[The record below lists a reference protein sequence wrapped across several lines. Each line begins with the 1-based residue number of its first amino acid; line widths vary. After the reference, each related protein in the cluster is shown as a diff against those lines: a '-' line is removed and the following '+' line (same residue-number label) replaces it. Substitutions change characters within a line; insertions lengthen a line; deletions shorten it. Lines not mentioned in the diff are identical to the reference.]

1 MLLKNTYLNLINSS
15 LSNFLPYEIWSAA
28 YISHVLGD
36 RGKLLISLTP
46 IQCIQFVLMHLFNFF
61 KVGVHLKAVFTPLKI
76 GQMKI
81 SCLHFKQYKNPPF
94 ITQINDLGCF
104 MNFWVIFRY
113 IWKEIIFLE
122 GLVKLKE
129 IRNVKDLVKF

>member
-36 RGKLLISLTP
+36 RGKVLISLTP

-61 KVGVHLKAVFTPLKI
+61 LLSDSVLNG
-76 GQMKI
+76 
-81 SCLHFKQYKNPPF
+81 Y
-94 ITQINDLGCF
+94 
-104 MNFWVIFRY
+104 
-113 IWKEIIFLE
+113 
-122 GLVKLKE
+122 
-129 IRNVKDLVKF
+129 